1 MVVAHAV
8 SPLYHSWDVHT
19 EQVGYSSCSLSD
31 EFFWAGL
38 WAFCGCG
45 PGNWSGGS
53 VFKGRLNISFSVTHS
68 QSRYVVHRGSLIQK
82 IVKQMI
88 DNHFRARKSYCIFAL
103 RYIENI
109 ISRLYQA
116 WSKIS
121 DSYTVFLVSLWFDS
135 YSSVQ
140 YFTNQQ

>member
-8 SPLYHSWDVHT
+8 RPLHHSWDVHT

-31 EFFWAGL
+31 EFFWADL

-45 PGNWSGGS
+45 PGYWSCGS
-53 VFKGRLNISFSVTHS
+53 VYKGRLNISFSVTHS
-68 QSRYVVHRGSLIQK
+68 QSRYVVHTGSLSQK
-82 IVKQMI
+82 IVKQMS

-103 RYIENI
+103 RYTESTV
-109 ISRLYQA
+109 SRLYRA
-116 WSKIS
+116 WSKIP
-121 DSYTVFLVSLWFDS
+121 DSYTVFLLSLWFDS
-135 YSSVQ
+135 YPSVQ